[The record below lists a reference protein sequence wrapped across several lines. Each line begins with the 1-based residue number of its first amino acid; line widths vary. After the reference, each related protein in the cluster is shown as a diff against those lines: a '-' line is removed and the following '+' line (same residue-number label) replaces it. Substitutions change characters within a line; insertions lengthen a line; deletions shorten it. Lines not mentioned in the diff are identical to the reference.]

1 MDDLSGL
8 FSGDE
13 RKRKQEEMRRA
24 RRLPPGQSL
33 TLKWPV
39 LHYGNVPKFDPET
52 WRLRMF
58 GLLDQAIE
66 VDWQE
71 FSALPRLESTSD
83 FHCVT
88 RWSRFD
94 NRWSGVAMKT
104 LLAKVEL
111 KPEAD
116 HVIVHA
122 PEGFTANL
130 PLVDLHRDGVLI
142 ATHHDGEPL
151 TPEHGAPARLIVP
164 HLYAWKSVKWVRGF
178 EFGRGSQPGFWEK
191 NGYHIYGD
199 PFREQRLDTD

>member
-1 MDDLSGL
+1 VDDLSGL

-104 LLAKVEL
+104 LLAKAGMMVRKSATDDAKEKLAIDSMKITSDSNNL
-111 KPEAD
+111 KL
-116 HVIVHA
+116 
-122 PEGFTANL
+122 GFKTDETKFQALLNS
-130 PLVDLHRDGVLI
+130 DLFKAVS
-142 ATHHDGEPL
+142 
-151 TPEHGAPARLIVP
+151 
-164 HLYAWKSVKWVRGF
+164 K
-178 EFGRGSQPGFWEK
+178 
-191 NGYHIYGD
+191 
-199 PFREQRLDTD
+199 